1 MAGQI
6 ISRGRGVWLVR
17 LFMGYDG
24 AAKRVYQNKT
34 IHGTKKDAES
44 YLADAI
50 RQRDLTGTDSA
61 AQRTL
66 MRELFTDLV
75 ADYRVN
81 NKGVKWAEQKIRLHL
96 EPAFGETS
104 VRKLTTTLVR
114 QYVHERQKSE
124 AANATINRE
133 LAVLKRALNL
143 GRRHTPPKVAR
154 LIYVPMLEE
163 NNVRKGFF
171 EHGEFLRLRSLLPPV
186 YRPVLTFAYY
196 TGCRR
201 GEILSLLWNQ
211 VDLEEGIVR
220 LDPGTTKNDEP
231 RVVPMTAELRSV
243 LAEQKRLRDRD
254 YPACQYVFFEDG
266 KRISNF
272 RGNWEP
278 ACFEAG
284 LWTGDQKTGK
294 PTRLFHDLRRTG
306 VRNLIRAGVPE
317 RVAMAI
323 SGHKTRSVF
332 DRYNIVSES
341 DLREAAGKLDS
352 YLNQRYESGQDPK
365 SSHTIRTQDSA
376 DQGRNRGPKIPVT
389 Y

>member
-1 MAGQI
+1 M
-6 ISRGRGVWLVR
+6 
-17 LFMGYDG
+17 
-24 AAKRVYQNKT
+24 
-34 IHGTKKDAES
+34 
-44 YLADAI
+44 
-50 RQRDLTGTDSA
+50 
-61 AQRTL
+61 
-66 MRELFTDLV
+66 
-75 ADYRVN
+75 
-81 NKGVKWAEQKIRLHL
+81 
-96 EPAFGETS
+96 
-104 VRKLTTTLVR
+104 R

-133 LAVLKRALNL
+133 LALLKRALNL

-154 LIYVPMLEE
+154 VIYVPMLSEE
-163 NNVRKGFF
+163 KYNVYVKA
-171 EHGEFLRLRSLLPPV
+171 FLNMGNSFWLRNFLPPV

-201 GEILSLLWNQ
+201 GEILSLHWNQ
-211 VDLEEGIVR
+211 VDLDEGVVR

-243 LAEQKRLRDRD
+243 LAEQKTLRDRD
-254 YPACQYVFFEDG
+254 YPACPYVFFEDG

-272 RGNWEP
+272 RGNWEF
-278 ACFEAG
+278 ACLEAG

-294 PTRLFHDLRRTG
+294 PSRLFHDLRRTG

-341 DLREAAGKLDS
+341 DLREAAGRLDS
-352 YLNQRYESGQDPK
+352 YLNQRYESEQDAK
-365 SSHTIRTQDSA
+365 RSHTICTQDSA
-376 DQGRNRGPKIPVT
+376 DKEQKRA
-389 Y
+389 

>member
-1 MAGQI
+1 
-6 ISRGRGVWLVR
+6 
-17 LFMGYDG
+17 
-24 AAKRVYQNKT
+24 
-34 IHGTKKDAES
+34 
-44 YLADAI
+44 
-50 RQRDLTGTDSA
+50 
-61 AQRTL
+61 
-66 MRELFTDLV
+66 
-75 ADYRVN
+75 
-81 NKGVKWAEQKIRLHL
+81 
-96 EPAFGETS
+96 
-104 VRKLTTTLVR
+104 
-114 QYVHERQKSE
+114 
-124 AANATINRE
+124 
-133 LAVLKRALNL
+133 
-143 GRRHTPPKVAR
+143 
-154 LIYVPMLEE
+154 
-163 NNVRKGFF
+163 
-171 EHGEFLRLRSLLPPV
+171 
-186 YRPVLTFAYY
+186 
-196 TGCRR
+196 
-201 GEILSLLWNQ
+201 
-211 VDLEEGIVR
+211 VDLDEGVVR

-243 LAEQKRLRDRD
+243 LAEQKTLRDRD

-284 LWTGDQKTGK
+284 LWTGDQETGK

-352 YLNQRYESGQDPK
+352 YLNQRYESEQDPK
-365 SSHTIRTQDSA
+365 DSHTIRTQDTA
-376 DQGRNRGPKIPVT
+376 DNRQKRLPKTPLT